1 MIEVTYQIIKLM
13 NADNNNIFISVDKVK
28 QYLQDRLDEW
38 NALGDRRFEPANA
51 WGYNFIMA
59 CFDDLEEFIKGTSS
73 IGDVAINSTS
83 IEQYGVSMKS
93 S

>member
-73 IGDVAINSTS
+73 IGYVVTNSTS
-83 IEQYGVSMKS
+83 IE
-93 S
+93 

>member
-73 IGDVAINSTS
+73 IGDVATDSTS
-83 IEQYGVSMKS
+83 IE
-93 S
+93 

>member
-13 NADNNNIFISVDKVK
+13 NVDNNNIFISVDKVK

-59 CFDDLEEFIKGTSS
+59 CFDDLEEFIQGTSS
-73 IGDVAINSTS
+73 IGDVVTNSTS
-83 IEQYGVSMKS
+83 IE
-93 S
+93 